1 MYCKHNVNEDNRF
14 KISVEGFE
22 TCTDYASNSG
32 TANYATYNA
41 NNVALTR
48 MVYST
53 VPSQTTAYHT
63 VQSLATFTDSNN
75 ALISGSKGQYIFG
88 ISAFSDER
96 LKTNIKDSKINALDT
111 INQIKLREFDFKNDK
126 YGQHR
131 DIGYVAQELKE
142 VVPECVIAV
151 PQDEKITGYNE
162 LYQIEDK
169 HLIPYII
176 KAIQEIS
183 DKLN

>member
-1 MYCKHNVNEDNRF
+1 MNLILPIDNT
-14 KISVEGFE
+14 II
-22 TCTDYASNSG
+22 T
-32 TANYATYNA
+32 
-41 NNVALTR
+41 
-48 MVYST
+48 
-53 VPSQTTAYHT
+53 
-63 VQSLATFTDSNN
+63 
-75 ALISGSKGQYIFG
+75 GSKGQYIFG

-96 LKTNIKDSKINALDT
+96 VKTNIRNLKINALDT
-111 INQIKLREFDFKNDK
+111 INKIKLREFDFKNDK

-131 DIGYVAQELKE
+131 DIGYIAQELKE

-169 HLIPYII
+169 HLIPYLV

-183 DKLN
+183 DKIN